1 MATELKDR
9 IKTGLDE
16 SRMIVL
22 VVQVL
27 IGFECRAAFEPR
39 FTQLP
44 PAAQI
49 LKMVSFGLLI
59 VALAVLLGVPAYHR
73 IAEAGEDTPVG
84 ECVIKRLLSCA
95 LLPFAAALGIDLAI
109 ATVSVLGP
117 MSAWITGLTTTA
129 LALFFWYGLEQMR
142 RGPRDRGKENMNE
155 EHKPTPLEEK
165 IKQLL
170 TE

>member
-9 IKTGLDE
+9 IKIGLDE

-39 FTQLP
+39 FTDLP

-49 LKMVSFGLLI
+49 LKVVSFGLLI
-59 VALAVLLGVPAYHR
+59 VALAMLLAVPAYQR
-73 IAEAGEDTPVG
+73 IAEEGENTPAGES
-84 ECVIKRLLSCA
+84 VIKRLLSLA
-95 LLPFAAALGIDLAI
+95 LLPFAVALGMDLAI

-117 MSAWITGLTTTA
+117 IAAWIIGVATTA
-129 LALFFWYGLEQMR
+129 VALFFW
-142 RGPRDRGKENMNE
+142 
-155 EHKPTPLEEK
+155 
-165 IKQLL
+165 
-170 TE
+170 

>member
-1 MATELKDR
+1 MATELKHR

-39 FTQLP
+39 FTELP

-59 VALAVLLGVPAYHR
+59 VALAMLLAVPAYHR
-73 IAEAGEDTPVG
+73 IAEEGENTPAGES
-84 ECVIKRLLSCA
+84 VIKRLLSFA
-95 LLPFAAALGIDLAI
+95 PLPFAAALGIDLSI
-109 ATVSVLGP
+109 ATVSVLGAMP
-117 MSAWITGLTTTA
+117 AWIIGLGTTA
-129 LALFFWYGLEQMR
+129 VALFFWYGIEQMR
-142 RGPRDRGKENMNE
+142 RGSQGRAKENMKEQN
-155 EHKPTPLEEK
+155 KPTPLEEK